1 MNFRRKLLTVFA
13 LTVFISV
20 AAVAWIIAGITRRA
34 FEHQDEQ
41 RTAALIAQFQHG
53 YDQRAADIANRLE
66 AIASSEP
73 ATRMALSVAHSPAE
87 SGGYLNESAPLAES
101 HRLDFLEFVD
111 ADGHILSSAQA
122 PAKFGY
128 PETSIKDVP
137 ALDGKTPFLKLED
150 LPSGPVLGLFA
161 VRSTKV
167 AERAIFLVG
176 GERLDRSFLSTIELP
191 VGMHAAIYQATASAF
206 SPQLLINP
214 SPNWKSLDQLA
225 PLIAQVE
232 QFGRESSRL
241 VHWSNNPTD
250 DETIDAIPL
259 KGQDDKT
266 LGVLLVSSSR
276 RPYVELKRRIESA
289 TLLVGAAGILLTIL
303 LSSWTAARVT
313 RPIEQLAIAAR
324 EVSEGNLA
332 TQVLDVTSNDEI
344 GELASA
350 FNRMTKDL
358 AEQKERLVQTERV
371 AAWRELARRLAHE
384 LKNPLFPLQLTV
396 ENLIRARERSPQM
409 FEEMFQESSST
420 LLAEISN
427 LKTIIGRFG
436 EFSRMPQP
444 VFERLDLNQL
454 VQGVVRLFQ
463 TQFRT
468 AESTSIHCQLDL
480 DPALPAIAA
489 DPQLLHRALSN
500 LVLNAMDAMPTGG
513 TLTLRTRATVSGV
526 MVEVSDT
533 GSGLSPEECERVF
546 TPYYTSKQHGTGLGL
561 AIVQS
566 VVSDHHGKISVRSA
580 ADHGATFLI
589 ELPSN
594 LDKLSSSEGL
604 PASHQPDEPRT

>member
-1 MNFRRKLLTVFA
+1 VNFRRKLLTVFA

-53 YDQRAADIANRLE
+53 YDQRAADIAHRLE

-150 LPSGPVLGLFA
+150 LPNGPVLGLFA

-241 VHWSNNPTD
+241 IHWSNNPTD

-289 TLLVGAAGILLTIL
+289 TLLVGGAGILLAIL
-303 LSSWTAARVT
+303 LSSWAAARVT

-344 GELASA
+344 GELATA

-396 ENLIRARERSPQM
+396 ENLIRARERNPQM

-463 TQFRT
+463 AQFRT

-513 TLTLRTRATVSGV
+513 TLTLRTRAIVSGV

-604 PASHQPDEPRT
+604 PASRQPDEPRT

>member
-1 MNFRRKLLTVFA
+1 VNFRRKLLTVFA

-53 YDQRAADIANRLE
+53 YDQRAADIAHRLE

>member
-1 MNFRRKLLTVFA
+1 VNFRRKLLTVFA

-150 LPSGPVLGLFA
+150 LPNGPVLGLFA

-167 AERAIFLVG
+167 AERAIFLIG

-289 TLLVGAAGILLTIL
+289 TLLVGGAGILLAIL
-303 LSSWTAARVT
+303 LSSWAAARVT

-344 GELASA
+344 GELATA

-463 TQFRT
+463 AQFRT

-513 TLTLRTRATVSGV
+513 TLTLRTRAIVSGV

-566 VVSDHHGKISVRSA
+566 VVSDHHGRISVRSA